1 MNLVKQWK
9 LLTRKL
15 SISVAILS
23 PYSPLQMLHN
33 VLRHLIL
40 TLVVIPFVVVL
51 VHKVKDL
58 MVVAF
63 ADVLIVEVLVIIVLI
78 VISAIT
84 LVMMLQIVITDM
96 ITLINLHLVMVVA
109 PRVLLLA
116 LLQIRLSMWVVGQI
130 TMSFLMLTNL

>member
-63 ADVLIVEVLVIIVLI
+63 ADVLIVEVLDKM
-78 VISAIT
+78 T
-84 LVMMLQIVITDM
+84 GK
-96 ITLINLHLVMVVA
+96 
-109 PRVLLLA
+109 VLLMRGKPQEGMYSLVSDA
-116 LLQIRLSMWVVGQI
+116 FS
-130 TMSFLMLTNL
+130 